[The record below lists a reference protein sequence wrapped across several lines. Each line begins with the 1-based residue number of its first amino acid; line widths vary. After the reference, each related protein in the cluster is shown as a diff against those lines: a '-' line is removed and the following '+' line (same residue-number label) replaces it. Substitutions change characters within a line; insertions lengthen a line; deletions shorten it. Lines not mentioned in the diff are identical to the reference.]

1 MTVRA
6 LNFLENWLDDNVST
20 EPLAADREAAVAAIL
35 EQLHAAAKL
44 EGIGVEEFGE
54 EIADLEDFI
63 RGTLEKGAARAKA
76 VKPSRKR

>member
-6 LNFLENWLDDNVST
+6 LNFLENWLDDNAPAQ
-20 EPLAADREAAVAAIL
+20 PLPTDREAAVAAIL
-35 EQLHAAAKL
+35 EQLLAAAKL

-63 RGTLEKGAARAKA
+63 RGTLEKPTARAEA
-76 VKPSRKR
+76 VKSPRKR